1 MEVDANSNNN
11 FDDSLYNE
19 LLLKE
24 NIEVPPHKFNSKIN
38 IFLEDSLKDKI
49 EEKCISEGYIK
60 KDSINIL
67 KKSLGLLK
75 GSRFNGDINY
85 VLLYKA
91 LVCSPKIGTIIKC
104 NVKLVNNKLG
114 ILGNNGPLTI
124 IVGRQFH
131 NNPALLDDINI
142 GDNIEIKIIDSKY
155 SLNDKEIKII
165 GKLNTD
171 SDNIS
176 KNNVD
181 VDDLNQIDT
190 EDIDDN
196 TINTSKNNI
205 DDIDL
210 ESLDD
215 IDTDDDIMDDTEME
229 DDEMDDGEM
238 DDGEMDDGEMD
249 DGEMDDVGME
259 DAEINDDEIEEN
271 NIDEDEDNYS

>member
-1 MEVDANSNNN
+1 MEVETNSNNN
-11 FDDSLYNE
+11 LDDSLYNE

-24 NIEVPPHKFNSKIN
+24 NIEVPPYKFNSKMDL
-38 IFLEDSLKDKI
+38 FLEESLKDKI

-60 KDSINIL
+60 KGSINIL

-91 LVCSPKIGTIIKC
+91 LVCNPKVGTIINC

-131 NNPALLDDINI
+131 NNPSLLDNINI
-142 GDNIEIKIIDSKY
+142 GDKIEIKIIDSKY

-165 GKLNTD
+165 GKLNSD

-176 KNNVD
+176 KKNVD
-181 VDDLNQIDT
+181 VDDLNQIDN

-196 TINTSKNNI
+196 TITTSKNNI

-215 IDTDDDIMDDTEME
+215 ISSEDDDDIENDTEME
-229 DDEMDDGEM
+229 DGDMEDGDMEDGDMEDEDMEDGDMEDGDMENDDIEDGEM
-238 DDGEMDDGEMD
+238 E
-249 DGEMDDVGME
+249 
-259 DAEINDDEIEEN
+259 DDEE
-271 NIDEDEDNYS
+271 NYS

>member
-1 MEVDANSNNN
+1 MEVNTNSNNN
-11 FDDSLYNE
+11 LDDSLYNE

-24 NIEVPPHKFNSKIN
+24 NIEVPPNKFNSKLDSY
-38 IFLEDSLKDKI
+38 LEESLKDKI

-60 KDSINIL
+60 KNSINIL

-91 LVCSPKIGTIIKC
+91 LVCNPKIGTIIKC

-131 NNPALLDDINI
+131 NNPSLLDEVNV
-142 GDNIEIKIIDSKY
+142 GDDIEIKIIDSKY

-165 GKLNTD
+165 GKLNID

-176 KNNVD
+176 KKDID
-181 VDDLNQIDT
+181 VDDLNQIDA

-196 TINTSKNNI
+196 TISSSKNNI
-205 DDIDL
+205 DDLDL
-210 ESLDD
+210 ESLDG
-215 IDTDDDIMDDTEME
+215 IDTEEEDDDDL
-229 DDEMDDGEM
+229 DDGEIEDSEIEDGEIEDGM
-238 DDGEMDDGEMD
+238 MDNDDLDDGEIDETNDLE
-249 DGEMDDVGME
+249 EE
-259 DAEINDDEIEEN
+259 DNINDD
-271 NIDEDEDNYS
+271 DEDNYS

>member
-205 DDIDL
+205 DDIDS

-238 DDGEMDDGEMD
+238 DDGEMDD
-249 DGEMDDVGME
+249 VGME
-259 DAEINDDEIEEN
+259 DAEINDEEIEEN

>member
-249 DGEMDDVGME
+249 DVGME

>member
-215 IDTDDDIMDDTEME
+215 IDTDDDEMDDTEME

-238 DDGEMDDGEMD
+238 DDGEMDD
-249 DGEMDDVGME
+249 VGME
-259 DAEINDDEIEEN
+259 DAEIEDAEIIDDEIEEN

>member
-1 MEVDANSNNN
+1 MEVDTNSNNN
-11 FDDSLYNE
+11 LDDSLYNE

-24 NIEVPPHKFNSKIN
+24 NIEVPPYKFNSKMDL
-38 IFLEDSLKDKI
+38 FLEESLKDKI

-60 KDSINIL
+60 KGSINIL

-91 LVCSPKIGTIIKC
+91 LVCNPKVGTIINC

-131 NNPALLDDINI
+131 NNPSLLDNINI
-142 GDNIEIKIIDSKY
+142 GDKIEIKIIDSKY

-165 GKLNTD
+165 GKLNSD

-176 KNNVD
+176 KKNVD
-181 VDDLNQIDT
+181 VDDLNQIDN

-196 TINTSKNNI
+196 TITTSKNNI

-215 IDTDDDIMDDTEME
+215 ISSEDDDDIENDTEME
-229 DDEMDDGEM
+229 DGDMEDGDMEDEDMEDGDMEDGDMENDDIEDGEM
-238 DDGEMDDGEMD
+238 E
-249 DGEMDDVGME
+249 
-259 DAEINDDEIEEN
+259 DDEE
-271 NIDEDEDNYS
+271 NYS

>member
-238 DDGEMDDGEMD
+238 DDGEMDD
-249 DGEMDDVGME
+249 VGME

>member
-1 MEVDANSNNN
+1 MEVDTNSNNN
-11 FDDSLYNE
+11 LDDSLYNE

-24 NIEVPPHKFNSKIN
+24 NIEVPPYKFNSKMDL
-38 IFLEDSLKDKI
+38 FLEESLKDKI

-60 KDSINIL
+60 KGSINIL
-67 KKSLGLLK
+67 KKSLGILK

-91 LVCSPKIGTIIKC
+91 LVCNPKVGTIINC

-131 NNPALLDDINI
+131 NNPSLLDNINI
-142 GDNIEIKIIDSKY
+142 GDKIEIKIIDSKY

-165 GKLNTD
+165 GKLNSD

-176 KNNVD
+176 KKNVD
-181 VDDLNQIDT
+181 VDDLNQIDN

-196 TINTSKNNI
+196 TITTSKNNI

-215 IDTDDDIMDDTEME
+215 ISSEDDDDIENDTEME
-229 DDEMDDGEM
+229 DGDMEDGDMEDGDMEDEDMEDGDMEDGDMENDDIEDGEM
-238 DDGEMDDGEMD
+238 E
-249 DGEMDDVGME
+249 
-259 DAEINDDEIEEN
+259 DDEE
-271 NIDEDEDNYS
+271 NYS

>member
-38 IFLEDSLKDKI
+38 IFLEDSLRDKI

-131 NNPALLDDINI
+131 NNPQLLDDINI

-171 SDNIS
+171 TDNIS

-215 IDTDDDIMDDTEME
+215 IDSDDDEMDDTEMD

-238 DDGEMDDGEMD
+238 DDGEMEDAEI
-249 DGEMDDVGME
+249 E

-271 NIDEDEDNYS
+271 NIDDDEDNYS

>member
-1 MEVDANSNNN
+1 MEVDKNSNNN
-11 FDDSLYNE
+11 LDNFLFNE

-24 NIEVPPHKFNSKIN
+24 NIEVPPHRFNNN
-38 IFLEDSLKDKI
+38 IDNYLEESLKDKI

-60 KDSINIL
+60 KNSVNIL

-91 LVCSPKIGTIIKC
+91 LVCNPKIGTTINC

-124 IVGRQFH
+124 IIGRQFH
-131 NNPALLDDINI
+131 NNPSLLDEVNI

-165 GKLNTD
+165 GKLKID

-176 KNNVD
+176 KKDID

-196 TINTSKNNI
+196 TITTSKNNI

-210 ESLDD
+210 ESLDG
-215 IDTDDDIMDDTEME
+215 IDSDVDDETEDDELDDDIEDGME
-229 DDEMDDGEM
+229 ED
-238 DDGEMDDGEMD
+238 
-249 DGEMDDVGME
+249 GME
-259 DAEINDDEIEEN
+259 DGLEDGIEVGIEDGEIDDTNDMEEDNINDEDE
-271 NIDEDEDNYS
+271 EDNYS

>member
-1 MEVDANSNNN
+1 MEVDTNSNNN
-11 FDDSLYNE
+11 LDDSLYNE

-24 NIEVPPHKFNSKIN
+24 NIEVPPHKFNSKMDL
-38 IFLEDSLKDKI
+38 FLEESLKDKI

-60 KDSINIL
+60 KGSINIL

-91 LVCSPKIGTIIKC
+91 LVCNPKVGTIINC

-131 NNPALLDDINI
+131 NNPSLLDSINI

-165 GKLNTD
+165 GKLNSD

-176 KNNVD
+176 KKNVD
-181 VDDLNQIDT
+181 VDDLNQIDN

-196 TINTSKNNI
+196 TITTSKNNI

-215 IDTDDDIMDDTEME
+215 ISSEDDDDIENDTEME
-229 DDEMDDGEM
+229 DGDMEDGDMEDGDMEDGDMEDGDIEDGDMEDEDMEDGEM
-238 DDGEMDDGEMD
+238 E
-249 DGEMDDVGME
+249 
-259 DAEINDDEIEEN
+259 DDEE
-271 NIDEDEDNYS
+271 NYS

>member
-1 MEVDANSNNN
+1 MEANKNSDNNLDN
-11 FDDSLYNE
+11 SLFNE

-24 NIEVPPHKFNSKIN
+24 NIEVPPHKFNNN
-38 IFLEDSLKDKI
+38 IDNYLEESLKDKI

-60 KDSINIL
+60 KNSVNIL

-91 LVCSPKIGTIIKC
+91 LVCNPKIGTTINC

-124 IVGRQFH
+124 IIGRQFH
-131 NNPALLDDINI
+131 NNPSLLDEINI
-142 GDNIEIKIIDSKY
+142 DDNIEIKIIDSKY

-165 GKLNTD
+165 GKLKID

-176 KNNVD
+176 KKDID

-196 TINTSKNNI
+196 TVTTSKNNI

-215 IDTDDDIMDDTEME
+215 IDSDIDDINDETEDDDME
-229 DDEMDDGEM
+229 DDDMEEDNMEEDNMEEDD
-238 DDGEMDDGEMD
+238 
-249 DGEMDDVGME
+249 ME
-259 DAEINDDEIEEN
+259 DAVIDDTNDIEEDNINDD
-271 NIDEDEDNYS
+271 DEKDNYS